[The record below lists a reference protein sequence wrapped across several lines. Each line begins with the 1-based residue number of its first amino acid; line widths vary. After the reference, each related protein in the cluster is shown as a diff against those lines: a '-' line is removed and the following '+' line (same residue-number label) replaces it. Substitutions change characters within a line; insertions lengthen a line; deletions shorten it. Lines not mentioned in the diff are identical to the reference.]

1 MVFTISALA
10 PFVLA
15 LSAIFAVKLAYDA
28 LNRTAKA
35 RLPYPPGPKP
45 KLLIGN
51 TLDFPKVD
59 GGRIF
64 AEWGKRFNS
73 KQHYFPL
80 GLLVQ

>member
-1 MVFTISALA
+1 MVFTISALT

-28 LNRTAKA
+28 LSRNVKA

-45 KLLIGN
+45 KLFIGN

-64 AEWGKRFNS
+64 AEWGKHFNS
-73 KQHYFPL
+73 KRHEL
-80 GLLVQ
+80 